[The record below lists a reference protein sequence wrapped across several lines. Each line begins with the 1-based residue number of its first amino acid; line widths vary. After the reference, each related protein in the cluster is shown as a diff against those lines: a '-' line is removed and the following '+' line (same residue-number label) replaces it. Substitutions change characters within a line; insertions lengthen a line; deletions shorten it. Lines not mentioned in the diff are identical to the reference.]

1 MTPTSTGSNLN
12 GLKPVR
18 ALSGEQI
25 VRAVARVHESV
36 ESGRRDLAELYA
48 HAEGGTPLEHEI
60 GECLTKIRAAAK
72 RLREAIGELA
82 QQELPLEG

>member
-1 MTPTSTGSNLN
+1 MTPSSTGNLN

-25 VRAVARVHESV
+25 VKAVARVHENV
-36 ESGRRDLAELYA
+36 ENGRRDLAELYA
-48 HAEGGTPLEHEI
+48 LAEGGTTLEHEI